1 MGVWIKYKNKVMEV
15 TTFEI
20 NGARTKTDKGPIVDA
35 GQGVNFFAPDGDGI
49 VVGYYSKEK
58 AKMVFDKLTE
68 RVARL
73 EILTRCIQGF
83 DPEILNENTEDEVT
97 LKALLDLMIFE
108 IPNDQTDP
116 IFKEWEREAKR
127 SKEKIE
133 LKKTKA
139 KSANLVV
146 NIDGHQLKNAMT
158 DYNKMV
164 VKKDEKK

>member
-20 NGARTKTDKGPIVDA
+20 TDGRTKTDKGRIVDTD
-35 GQGVNFFAPDGDGI
+35 QGVNFFAPDGNDI

-73 EILTRCIQGF
+73 EIITRCIQGF
-83 DPEILNENTEDEVT
+83 DPEILNEDTEDDVT

-108 IPNDQTDP
+108 IQNDQTDP
-116 IFKEWEREAKR
+116 IFKEWEKEAKR
-127 SKEKIE
+127 VKMAKE
-133 LKKTKA
+133 LKKTREV
-139 KSANLVV
+139 SV
-146 NIDGHQLKNAMT
+146 NIDWHQLKKAMV
-158 DYNKMV
+158 DYNKIG
-164 VKKDEKK
+164 VKKNGVR

>member
-20 NGARTKTDKGPIVDA
+20 NDARTKTDKGRIVDE

-73 EILTRCIQGF
+73 EILTRCVQGF
-83 DPEILNENTEDEVT
+83 DADILNGDNDDEVT
-97 LKALLDLMIFE
+97 LQALLDLMIFE
-108 IPNDQTDP
+108 IPNDQTDS
-116 IFKEWEREAKR
+116 IFKEWEKEGKRAKMA
-127 SKEKIE
+127 KE
-133 LKKTKA
+133 LKKAKA
-139 KSANLVV
+139 KSTNPVV
-146 NIDGHQLKNAMT
+146 NIDGRQLKKAMT

-164 VKKDEKK
+164 VNKHEKN